1 VVTLILQQE
10 LFLILQRWLRHPIT
24 GTCAHPSAV
33 ITLILQQDPAIAGAN
48 LQQVLCNAPCNKS
61 LCSSF
66 SHFIN
71 HTAIPFAYSLA
82 ITVVILKQ

>member
-33 ITLILQQDPAIAGAN
+33 ITLILQQDPALAGAN
-48 LQQVLCNAPCNKS
+48 LLCNAPFNKS
-61 LCSSF
+61 LCFSF

-71 HTAIPFAYSLA
+71 HTAIPFAYPSA
-82 ITVVILKQ
+82 IAVVIL